1 MILSKDELRQAQ
13 LLMLKIL
20 KEIHRV
26 CEENNIQYFLSD
38 GTLLGAVRHNGFIP
52 WDDDLDIGMMRED
65 YDKFCKIANS
75 KFSED
80 FFLQSNKTDSNYYLS
95 YAKVVL
101 RNTLWVEN
109 GTKTSDIKCLYVD
122 IFPYDKVPQK
132 NEIKLKKHF
141 TIFRLIN
148 FFLLSKYG
156 LRKLSK
162 SDKSFF
168 IKKLIIILFPKKLL
182 ILYRN
187 HLMTKYKKLSSFN
200 ITKYGGNL
208 YRNLNEG
215 NVFNSF
221 ILHKFEDHEFYIPQN
236 FKVILTNLYGNY
248 MELPPVEKRVSH
260 EILDYNFDSAKL

>member
-1 MILSKDELRQAQ
+1 
-13 LLMLKIL
+13 MLKIL

-38 GTLLGAVRHNGFIP
+38 GTLIGAVRHNGFIP
-52 WDDDLDIGMMRED
+52 WDDDLDIGMLRDD

-80 FFLQSNKTDSNYYLS
+80 FFLQSNETDSNYYQS

-122 IFPYDKVPQK
+122 IFPYDKVPPK
-132 NEIKLKKHF
+132 NDIKLKRHF

-148 FFLLSKYG
+148 FFLLSKVG
-156 LRKLSK
+156 LREHSRT
-162 SDKSFF
+162 DKNFF
-168 IKKLIIILFPKKLL
+168 IKKILILFLPKKIL
-182 ILYRN
+182 IWYRN
-187 HLMTKYKKLSSFN
+187 HLMTKYRRLNSFY

-208 YRNLNEG
+208 YKNLNEG
-215 NVFNSF
+215 TIFNNF
-221 ILHKFEDHEFYIPQN
+221 ILHKFENSEFYIPQN
-236 FKVILTNLYGNY
+236 YEVILTKLYGNY
-248 MELPPVEKRVSH
+248 MELPPVEKRITH
-260 EILDYNFDSAKL
+260 DILAYNFNVTR